1 MKWQCSRELISPLP
15 GLPRRTIPY
24 PSELETRLTL
34 TSDITSQEDDAVIQ
48 WLRTLSDDNT
58 LAIKVDRLRWFPE
71 QLPPPWHDLRWKV
84 DNVCVEQ
91 VLKAHIL
98 FELRLLSA
106 DDLGHQPYLPETL
119 LNQFAQQPDQNNRL
133 REALFFA
140 FFDKQALFSGKGGMD
155 HWLKAIRDVV
165 YERGQLVN
173 KRKTGSTL
181 ISLGFELLEQVHE
194 LRESSRTLND
204 IETQWQNFEATH
216 GHTLPVAC
224 AIVFWDAAVYTLSEY
239 GEMDSARQCLAKQSQ
254 ALRALVELLPG
265 LRESDLMAGM
275 WCHHLGRL
283 AYYRGDMSDALKLFG
298 EEWQFHDRLDVTNS
312 SRLYRSCAN
321 VLTDM
326 GFLNEAE
333 GLVRKACRAQDND
346 GEPERYKTYG
356 RLAEILAR
364 KGKYDEAKTAYE
376 HSWVLQRQ
384 ITGNEDDLDAQTLVY
399 MGHIHVL
406 LNDFTEAESWYQQ
419 AEINENSGFNPYLCM
434 GRAALFSRN
443 KKRDNLAELWK
454 KYGEAIT
461 QLHGVKALPKAVIA
475 MARFNV
481 GLIDKYALLEV
492 FEELQKE
499 NYWVEAC
506 YFLPVL
512 YPQPLEDEPA
522 IQTIRN
528 RLVDWNRD
536 VKAFCQKTQLTN
548 DLPTIGYPTLLNLLD
563 DLTLATTNQ
572 NWQNAIYIKQV
583 YPFKLLGGF
592 NAEVQSPLIGS
603 EEG

>member
-15 GLPRRTIPY
+15 GLPRQTISY
-24 PSELETRLTL
+24 PSLLETRLTL
-34 TSDITSQEDDAVIQ
+34 ASNITSEDDPVTQ
-48 WLRTLSDDNT
+48 WLRTVSEDNT
-58 LAIKVDRLRWFPE
+58 IAVKVDMQRWLPE
-71 QLPPPWHDLRWKV
+71 QLPPPWHDLSWKI
-84 DNVCVEQ
+84 DDVCVEQ
-91 VLKAHIL
+91 AVKAHII

-106 DDLGHQPYLPETL
+106 DALGHQPYLPETL
-119 LNQFAQQPDQNNRL
+119 LNQFAQQPDHHKRL

-155 HWLKAIRDVV
+155 HWLKAIREVV
-165 YERGQLVN
+165 YERGQLGN
-173 KRKTGSTL
+173 KRITGSAL
-181 ISLGFELLEQVHE
+181 INLGFDLLEQVQN

-204 IETQWQNFEATH
+204 MEAQWQRFEATH
-216 GHTLPVAC
+216 GNTLPIAC

-239 GEMDSARQCLAKQSQ
+239 GDMDSARQCLAKQSQ

-283 AYYRGDMSDALKLFG
+283 AYYRGDMIDALNLFG
-298 EEWQFHDRLDVTNS
+298 GEWQFHERLDVTNR

-333 GLVRKACRAQDND
+333 DLVRKACRAQDND

-364 KGKYDEAKTAYE
+364 KGQYDEAKIAYE
-376 HSWVLQRQ
+376 QSWALQRQ
-384 ITGNEDDLDAQTLVY
+384 ITDNDADLDAQTLIY
-399 MGHIHVL
+399 MGHIQVL
-406 LNDFTEAESWYQQ
+406 LNDFTAAESWYQQ
-419 AEINENSGFNPYLCM
+419 AEIKENFRFNPYLCM
-434 GRAALFSRN
+434 GRAALYSRN
-443 KKRDNLAELWK
+443 KQHDNLAELWQQ
-454 KYGEAIT
+454 YGKAIT
-461 QLHGVKALPKAVIA
+461 QLHGVKVLPKAVID
-475 MARFNV
+475 MASFNV
-481 GLIDKYALLEV
+481 GLIDKDALLEV
-492 FEELQKE
+492 FKELQTE

-536 VKAFCQKTQLTN
+536 AKAFCQKTQLTN

-563 DLTLATTNQ
+563 NLTLAMTNQ
-572 NWQNAIYIKQV
+572 NWQTAIFINQL
-583 YPFKLLGGF
+583 YPFKLLG
-592 NAEVQSPLIGS
+592 
-603 EEG
+603 

>member
-15 GLPRRTIPY
+15 GLPRQTIPY
-24 PSELETRLTL
+24 PSQLETRLTL

-48 WLRTLSDDNT
+48 WLRILSEDNT
-58 LAIKVDRLRWFPE
+58 IAVKVDRQKWE
-71 QLPPPWHDLRWKV
+71 QLPPPWHDLSWKI
-84 DNVCVEQ
+84 DDVCVEQ
-91 VLKAHIL
+91 ALKAHIL
-98 FELRLLSA
+98 FELRLLGTDA
-106 DDLGHQPYLPETL
+106 LGYQPYLPETL
-119 LNQFAQQPDQNNRL
+119 LNQFVQQPDHNKRL

-140 FFDKQALFSGKGGMD
+140 FFDKQTLFSGKGAMD

-165 YERGQLVN
+165 YERGELDK
-173 KRKTGSTL
+173 KRRTGSAL
-181 ISLGFELLEQVHE
+181 INLGFELLEQVHD
-194 LRESSRTLND
+194 LRESSLTLSD
-204 IETQWQNFEATH
+204 IETQWQHFTATH
-216 GHTLPVAC
+216 GNTLPIAC

-239 GEMDSARQCLAKQSQ
+239 GEMDSAWQCLANQLQ
-254 ALRALVELLPG
+254 ALKALVELLPG

-283 AYYRGDMSDALKLFG
+283 AYYRGDMSHALKLFG
-298 EEWQFHDRLDVTNS
+298 EEWQFRNRLDVTNR

-333 GLVRKACRAQDND
+333 DLVRKSCREQDHD

-376 HSWVLQRQ
+376 HSWDLQRQ

-406 LNDFTEAESWYQQ
+406 LNDFTAAESWYQQ
-419 AEINENSGFNPYLCM
+419 AEINKNSGANPYLCM
-434 GRAALFSRN
+434 GRAALFSKN
-443 KKRDNLAELWK
+443 KQRDNLAELWK
-454 KYGEAIT
+454 QYGKAIA
-461 QLHGVKALPKAVIA
+461 QLHGVKVLPKAVID

-481 GLIDKYALLEV
+481 GLIDKHALLEV
-492 FEELQKE
+492 FKELQTE
-499 NYWVEAC
+499 NYWMEAC

-512 YPQPLEDEPA
+512 YPQPIEDEPA

-528 RLVDWNRD
+528 RLVEWNRD
-536 VKAFCQKTQLTN
+536 AKAFCQNTQLTN

-563 DLTLATTNQ
+563 DLKLATTNQ
-572 NWQNAIYIKQV
+572 NWQNAISINQL
-583 YPFKLLGGF
+583 YPFKLLG
-592 NAEVQSPLIGS
+592 
-603 EEG
+603 